1 MDWTEQFFR
10 YMGKTWDNMGLE
22 QLGGDQ
28 AVSDPSVE
36 NIYERSLALY
46 AAKEAAMWKRMEAR
60 ASVAFSAARLK
71 EGI

>member
-1 MDWTEQFFR
+1 
-10 YMGKTWDNMGLE
+10 MGLE

-28 AVSDPSVE
+28 GVADPSVE

-46 AAKEAAMWKRMEAR
+46 AAKEAAMWKRMEAQ
-60 ASVAFSAARLK
+60 AAVAFSAARLK